1 MVENRRSG
9 LGKAYFAVLR
19 VGITK
24 RELVRQNRHAIL
36 EAATSL
42 GAERIRL
49 FGSVA
54 RGEENSRSDVDFIVK
69 MKPEMGVFD
78 LVDLRDRL
86 REILGCEVDVLTEHP
101 WMRNRLRREIEE
113 AAVEP

>member
-1 MVENRRSG
+1 M
-9 LGKAYFAVLR
+9 
-19 VGITK
+19 TK
-24 RELVRQNRHAIL
+24 RELVRQNRDAIL
-36 EAATSL
+36 EAAACL

-54 RGEENSRSDVDFIVK
+54 RGEEDADSDIDFIVR

-78 LVDLRDRL
+78 LVELKDRL
-86 REILGCEVDVLTEHP
+86 AEILGCEVDLLTEHP
-101 WMRNRLRREIEE
+101 WMRERLRREIEE